1 MFRLMGLAQFGAIPG
16 GRKKGDLSE
25 EAGWALAHIMTAC
38 GVTSKGKEDIIGCL
52 GCLLEFKTL
61 DEVLRIAI
69 WFRCH
74 VTFLAHDEQNTMCLR
89 AG

>member
-1 MFRLMGLAQFGAIPG
+1 MFRLMGLAQFGAIPYSP
-16 GRKKGDLSE
+16 KLGDLSE

-38 GVTSKGKEDIIGCL
+38 GVTSEEDIIGCL

-61 DEVLRIAI
+61 DEVLRIAV

-74 VTFLAHDEQNTMCLR
+74 VAFPNHEEHNTMCLR

>member
-1 MFRLMGLAQFGAIPG
+1 MELFKLMGLAQFGAKPYDS
-16 GRKKGDLSE
+16 KQGDLSE

-38 GVTSKGKEDIIGCL
+38 GVTSEEDIIGCL